1 MSFKV
6 SIKKKP
12 RKLEPEVKRLKDLQ
26 KAPND
31 VLVGLPK
38 GSLPYP
44 DGTSVISV
52 GVKHEFG
59 SPAEHIPERSFL
71 RSTIKEKREKYKV
84 FMSKLMEKVANGGI
98 TELEAFRLLGQSLEK
113 DVKQKITDIK
123 TPPLKYRI
131 GNPLV
136 DTGHMRQSIRYE
148 IRKKNAD

>member
-1 MSFKV
+1 MGFKV
-6 SIKKKP
+6 GIKKKP
-12 RKLEPEVKRLKDLQ
+12 RRLEQESKRIQDLR
-26 KAPND
+26 KAPKE
-31 VLVGLPK
+31 VVVGLPK

-71 RSTIKEKREKYKV
+71 RSTVKEKREKYTALMPKLLAKV
-84 FMSKLMEKVANGGI
+84 WGGQI
-98 TELEAFRLLGQSLEK
+98 SELEAFRLLGQQLEK
-113 DVKQKITDIK
+113 DVKQKITDLK
-123 TPPLKYRI
+123 TPPLKYRV

-148 IRKKNAD
+148 VRKKNAD

>member
-1 MSFKV
+1 MGFKV
-6 SIKKKP
+6 KVEKKP
-12 RKLEPEVKRLKDLQ
+12 RKLDAEVRRLKSLQ

-44 DGTSVISV
+44 DGTSVIEV
-52 GVKHEFG
+52 GIKHEFG
-59 SPAEHIPERSFL
+59 DPANHIPERSFL
-71 RSTIKEKREKYKV
+71 RTTVKEKREKYKV
-84 FMSKLMEKVANGGI
+84 FMTKLMTKVARHEL

-123 TPPLKYRI
+123 TPALKYRV

-148 IRKKNAD
+148 IRGKDAD